1 MESFLHVRVMGN
13 ESCEPFFS
21 GKINNQDHKGVGEA
35 GIKESRMERYFFF
48 QVWTTKHISKLPQVV
63 FETTRAITSH
73 APIGTIVHL
82 LIIGKG

>member
-1 MESFLHVRVMGN
+1 MGN